1 MEERLLFQEMF
12 LKQLDILM
20 QKKKNAY
27 SLGEKLWLT

>member
-20 QKKKNAY
+20 QKKNKLKKKLNIQKN
-27 SLGEKLWLT
+27 